1 MKIALIGYGKMGRTI
16 EQILLSKYP
25 EDEIVLK
32 IGLDNLHEL
41 TIENLQKADVA
52 IEFTQPDSAVNNIL
66 LCFDA
71 NVPVVVGTTAWLEH
85 LATVSEVCKQKN
97 GALFYAP
104 NFSIG
109 VNIFFEINKKLA
121 TIMQQHPQYNLSMI
135 EIHHTEKKDAPS
147 GTAIKTAEV
156 ILDSYTLKN
165 SWSLDTDMKNEK
177 ELLIT
182 AKREPEVP
190 GTHTVIYESDVD
202 EISLTHQAKNRHG
215 FAQGAIIAAKWIAD
229 KKGVYDMSDLLKF

>member
-1 MKIALIGYGKMGRTI
+1 
-16 EQILLSKYP
+16 
-25 EDEIVLK
+25 
-32 IGLDNLHEL
+32 
-41 TIENLQKADVA
+41 
-52 IEFTQPDSAVNNIL
+52 
-66 LCFDA
+66 
-71 NVPVVVGTTAWLEH
+71 
-85 LATVSEVCKQKN
+85 
-97 GALFYAP
+97 
-104 NFSIG
+104 
-109 VNIFFEINKKLA
+109 
-121 TIMQQHPQYNLSMI
+121 
-135 EIHHTEKKDAPS
+135 
-147 GTAIKTAEV
+147 V